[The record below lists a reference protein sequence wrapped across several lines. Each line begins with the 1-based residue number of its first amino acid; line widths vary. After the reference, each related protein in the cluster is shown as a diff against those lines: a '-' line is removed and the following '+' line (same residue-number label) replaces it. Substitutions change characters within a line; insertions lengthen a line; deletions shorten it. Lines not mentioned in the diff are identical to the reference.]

1 MKTIKS
7 SNYARIMATI
17 ALIALPMTSYGADG
31 TGTSTATIVAPIT
44 ITPVLALAFGK
55 FSANTGGT
63 VIVNA
68 TTAARSVASGT
79 AVLVSQGSTTTAATF
94 DIGGDG
100 TAGFSITLPATP
112 INITHTN
119 TVNTMSVG
127 TFTSNPATSSA
138 LVAGA
143 KTISVGATLTI
154 ASAQLA
160 GAYSGTFTV
169 TVEYN

>member
-1 MKTIKS
+1 MKNMNCAQVLAILT
-7 SNYARIMATI
+7 
-17 ALIALPMTSYGADG
+17 LVALPATLNAASGS
-31 TGTSTATIVAPIT
+31 GTSSATVVAPIT

-63 VIVNA
+63 IVINA
-68 TTAARSVASGT
+68 STAARSVATGNV
-79 AVLVSQGSTTTAATF
+79 ALVSVGSTSTAATF

-100 TAGFSITLPATP
+100 ASGFSITLPSASV
-112 INITHTN
+112 NITHTN
-119 TVNTMSVG
+119 GVNTMAVG
-127 TFTSNPATSSA
+127 SFTSNPATSSA

-143 KTISVGATLTI
+143 KTISVGGTLTV

>member
-1 MKTIKS
+1 MKKIK
-7 SNYARIMATI
+7 NINFARVI
-17 ALIALPMTSYGADG
+17 AVLSLIALPATLNAASG
-31 TGTSTATIVAPIT
+31 TGTSTATVVAPIT
-44 ITPVLALAFGK
+44 ITPVLELAFGK

-63 VIVNA
+63 ILINA

-79 AVLVSQGSTTTAATF
+79 VALVTVGSTVTAATF
-94 DIGGDG
+94 DIAGDG
-100 TAGFSITLPATP
+100 ASGFSITLPASP

-119 TVNTMSVG
+119 TVNTMAVG
-127 TFTSNPATSSA
+127 TFTSNPATSST

-143 KTISVGATLTI
+143 KTISVGATLTV